1 MKIEGN
7 WEDKIYHT
15 KQFINELEKVQGDYF
30 ESLFWELQREKFS
43 NEFESEEDAN
53 ESLWDYLF
61 NDYGE
66 LTFEEYLEKFG
77 YDVDDIPRVRTKK
90 EIKQDIDNFFSNP
103 DDAVVWWE
111 AFNISLNI
119 VPKYLLN
126 TDKGLDRL
134 EYMIKQLEDEAR

>member
-1 MKIEGN
+1 MKIEGT

-15 KQFINELEKVQGDYF
+15 KQFITELERVQESYF
-30 ESLFWELQREKFS
+30 ENLFKELQKEKFS

-61 NDYGE
+61 NDYDG

-77 YDVDDIPRVRTKK
+77 YDIDDIPRIRTKE
-90 EIKQDIDNFFSNP
+90 EIKRDIDNFFQKP
-103 DDAVVWWE
+103 RDAENWWKTYNNGL
-111 AFNISLNI
+111 AST
-119 VPKYLLN
+119 PKYLLN